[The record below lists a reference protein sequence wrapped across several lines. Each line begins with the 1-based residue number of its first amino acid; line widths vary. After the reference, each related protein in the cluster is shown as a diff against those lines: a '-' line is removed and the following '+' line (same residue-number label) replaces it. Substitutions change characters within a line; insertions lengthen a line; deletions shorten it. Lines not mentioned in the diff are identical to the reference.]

1 MRQWLG
7 MKRALTLVGG
17 FAAVLAISVSA
28 AGAAA
33 QPRIQIA
40 QVDTS
45 RYPLITA
52 TVIAP
57 NSDKLKRVD
66 LTLSEKG
73 QNQTITQTGG
83 GSQAAI
89 GVLIDVSRSMKGA
102 PLAAARQAA
111 ASFVKAKRPND
122 LIGIYSF
129 GHTAN
134 PVHSPDTDRDVLAS
148 ALQQIPLD
156 TVQGTALY
164 NSIIQAS
171 RELSTEPT
179 LTKVL
184 VVLTD
189 GNDTTKTTL
198 TSAVAVAKS
207 SGVTVDA
214 IAIGTTTPPAALKSI
229 AHQTGGH
236 VFAADRSAQG
246 ISTVYAQ
253 IAEEIRNTYR
263 LQYTSHGDGVVPVQV
278 SMNGYASGTQ
288 QIDLRAPAAQIVAA
302 GGTISDISK
311 RSSTGL
317 ALAIVIGLAVLGV
330 LLLMMRQPRETI
342 LAKRLDRYTTGG
354 SGAAVARRA
363 ERERSLSL
371 RHLLVLRGERSFGG
385 SAYFKRLA
393 RMLERADMP
402 MRAAELAAIQAG
414 GALLAFLLVLALG
427 AGLIIAIALAAI
439 AAFIPEFLVRRKANK
454 RRKKFEDQLGDTL
467 GAVASSL
474 RAGQSF
480 QQAMS
485 TIALDGPEPMASEFQ
500 RVETETRLGRPADE
514 ALQGMADRLES
525 KNFEFV
531 VLAVNIQRQ
540 VGGSLSDILDMVSDT
555 VRSRV
560 QFARKVKALTAM
572 GRASAYVLVGMPGVL
587 FCMIFLVDRGYVR
600 PLWAQSAG
608 HIMVAVGLCSMALG
622 AAVCRKIVNFKY

>member
-1 MRQWLG
+1 
-7 MKRALTLVGG
+7 
-17 FAAVLAISVSA
+17 
-28 AGAAA
+28 
-33 QPRIQIA
+33 
-40 QVDTS
+40 
-45 RYPLITA
+45 
-52 TVIAP
+52 
-57 NSDKLKRVD
+57 
-66 LTLSEKG
+66 
-73 QNQTITQTGG
+73 
-83 GSQAAI
+83 
-89 GVLIDVSRSMKGA
+89 
-102 PLAAARQAA
+102 
-111 ASFVKAKRPND
+111 
-122 LIGIYSF
+122 
-129 GHTAN
+129 
-134 PVHSPDTDRDVLAS
+134 
-148 ALQQIPLD
+148 
-156 TVQGTALY
+156 
-164 NSIIQAS
+164 
-171 RELSTEPT
+171 
-179 LTKVL
+179 
-184 VVLTD
+184 
-189 GNDTTKTTL
+189 
-198 TSAVAVAKS
+198 
-207 SGVTVDA
+207 
-214 IAIGTTTPPAALKSI
+214 
-229 AHQTGGH
+229 
-236 VFAADRSAQG
+236 
-246 ISTVYAQ
+246 
-253 IAEEIRNTYR
+253 
-263 LQYTSHGDGVVPVQV
+263 
-278 SMNGYASGTQ
+278 
-288 QIDLRAPAAQIVAA
+288 
-302 GGTISDISK
+302 
-311 RSSTGL
+311 
-317 ALAIVIGLAVLGV
+317 V

-402 MRAAELAAIQAG
+402 MRAAELAAIQGG